1 MRSRRAGS
9 PRKLPP
15 HRGRAC
21 AGTSPRSP
29 PLVVERR
36 TARLAA
42 TSRSCIGTADKPGV
56 PFVERLLYG
65 FLAREGLRS
74 DEAQSLTWAHV
85 DLKRG
90 SIRVDVNKTD
100 DPRTWALDPGVV
112 RALQRWKD
120 QQPEIEDTARIFRD
134 LEKAYHLA
142 ETLRA
147 HLELAGVT
155 RSELFEKSSVRRPIR
170 IHDLRATFITVLL
183 ANGKT
188 EAWIADRTGHTTSAM
203 INRYR
208 RAARTHSEL
217 GQGALA
223 PLDLALG
230 LPQQRPMLV
239 SSGAAAGHPVSE
251 KTG

>member
-1 MRSRRAGS
+1 MARVLNLAVYPCEHIERSPLPRGFLPKVGKGKALAYLY
-9 PRKLPP
+9 PDEDRKLL
-15 HRGRAC
+15 G
-21 AGTSPRSP
+21 
-29 PLVVERR
+29 
-36 TARLAA
+36 
-42 TSRSCIGTADKPGV
+42 CIATADKPGV

-120 QQPEIEDTARIFRD
+120 EQPDVEDTARIFRD

-147 HLELAGVT
+147 HLELAGVS
-155 RSELFEKSSVRRPIR
+155 RSELFEKSAVRRPIR
-170 IHDLRATFITVLL
+170 IHDLRATFITV
-183 ANGKT
+183 NFVF
-188 EAWIADRTGHTTSAM
+188 
-203 INRYR
+203 
-208 RAARTHSEL
+208 
-217 GQGALA
+217 
-223 PLDLALG
+223 
-230 LPQQRPMLV
+230 RP
-239 SSGAAAGHPVSE
+239 
-251 KTG
+251 T